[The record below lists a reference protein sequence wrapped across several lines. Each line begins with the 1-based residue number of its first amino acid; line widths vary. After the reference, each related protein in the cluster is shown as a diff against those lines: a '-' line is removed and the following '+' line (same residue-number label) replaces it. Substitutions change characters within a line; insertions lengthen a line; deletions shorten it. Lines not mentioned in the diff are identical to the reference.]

1 MNIFDAARAY
11 AERTI
16 EIAGQD
22 HNDGFPEASLL
33 PKAQGPIKPIVGF
46 EGYHTKVNDDP
57 WVGRANLD
65 DDPPFS

>member
-16 EIAGQD
+16 FLGGEEPEVEQVRSEPPVALPD
-22 HNDGFPEASLL
+22 H
-33 PKAQGPIKPIVGF
+33 
-46 EGYHTKVNDDP
+46 NDDP